1 MITSLVLPEGLRA
14 QIAREARDAL
24 PRECCG
30 LIEGRIEDA
39 RATALAYHAA
49 TNLATGA
56 DRFEIDPVLHFRLLR
71 GLRHSGRSVIGCYHS
86 HPQGRP
92 EPSVRDRAGACER
105 GFVWLIIA
113 AGAEPEISLGAFAW
127 DGANFRALWIEEPA
141 VA

>member
-14 QIAREARDAL
+14 QIAREAHDAL

-30 LIEGRIEDA
+30 LIEGRIEGA
-39 RATALAYHAA
+39 RATALACHAA
-49 TNLATGA
+49 ANLAKGA
-56 DRFEIDPVLHFRLLR
+56 DRFEIDPAAHFRLLR

-105 GFVWLIIA
+105 GFVWLIA
-113 AGAEPEISLGAFAW
+113 AGADPAVSLGAFAW
-127 DGANFRALWIEEPA
+127 DGANFHALSIEEPA